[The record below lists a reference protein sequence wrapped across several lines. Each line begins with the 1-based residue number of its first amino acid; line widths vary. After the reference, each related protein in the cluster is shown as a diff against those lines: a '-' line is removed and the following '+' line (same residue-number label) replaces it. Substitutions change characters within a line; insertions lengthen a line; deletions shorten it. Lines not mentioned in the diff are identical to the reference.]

1 MTVREQTSVL
11 IPAFNEES
19 AIADIIRKVHSL
31 GNWKEIIVV
40 DDGSSDRTSDE
51 AKKAGAI
58 VIRHPY
64 NKGNGAAVKTAIR
77 KATGKFILL
86 MDADGQHS
94 PNDIVKLTDRL
105 SDHDLVVGSRS
116 FTDQASLLRGIGNGA
131 LNKFA
136 SILSAF
142 PIKDLTSGFRAAD
155 RKRFQQFVH
164 LFPNGFSYPTTSTL
178 AFIKAGYSVCF
189 VEIDANKRIGKEK
202 SKMRPWKEG
211 WRFIALIIRMITLF
225 SPLRIF
231 IPVSLIF
238 FLLGFTYLI
247 YTIVNEVHVTNTSVL
262 LLIAS
267 ATLFLFGLLS
277 EQIAALRF
285 EKTGRK

>member
-51 AKKAGAI
+51 AKKAGAT
-58 VIRHPY
+58 VIQHPY

-189 VEIDANKRIGKEK
+189 VEIDGNKRIGKEK

-211 WRFIALIIRMITLF
+211 WRFIALIIRMVTLF

>member
-19 AIADIIRKVHSL
+19 AIADIIHKVHSL

-51 AKKAGAI
+51 AKKAGAT
-58 VIRHPY
+58 VIQHPY
-64 NKGNGAAVKTAIR
+64 NKGNGAAVKTALR

-131 LNKFA
+131 LNQLA

-142 PIKDLTSGFRAAD
+142 PIKDLTSGFRAAH

>member
-11 IPAFNEES
+11 LPAFNEES

-51 AKKAGAI
+51 AQKAGAT
-58 VIRHPY
+58 VIQHPY

-116 FTDQASLLRGIGNGA
+116 FKDQASLLRGIGNGA

-189 VEIDANKRIGKEK
+189 VEIDGNKRIGKEK

-211 WRFIALIIRMITLF
+211 WRFIALIVRMVTLF

>member
-51 AKKAGAI
+51 AQKAGAT
-58 VIRHPY
+58 VIQHPY

-116 FTDQASLLRGIGNGA
+116 FKDQASLLRGIGNGA

-189 VEIDANKRIGKEK
+189 VEIDGNKRIGKEK

-211 WRFIALIIRMITLF
+211 WRFIALIIRMVTLF

>member
-51 AKKAGAI
+51 AQKAGAT
-58 VIRHPY
+58 VIQHPY

-116 FTDQASLLRGIGNGA
+116 FKDQASLLRGIGNGA

-189 VEIDANKRIGKEK
+189 VEIDGNKRIGKEK

-211 WRFIALIIRMITLF
+211 WRFIALIVRMVTLF